1 VAAGRQRA
9 HERRQR
15 QGPSR
20 WLARRRRGSELSSGL
35 QWRFTLRP
43 LPLHACGI
51 KPESRLYFP
60 SLKHESASLTRFSS
74 SSLRHVAQKSSGRTI
89 GPSNGHGNKQRSL
102 STRAQPPHR
111 SAQKSSGRTIGPSN
125 GYGNRQRSLSSRA
138 QPPHRSTSH
147 RATAPPSRRVS
158 ASPSLGRGLAP
169 AAAAVPSPRPALH
182 LAAALPHRAQPPA
195 LLHPS

>member
-1 VAAGRQRA
+1 MRRSGISGFELALVSRARAHIVGTRGRPRGWRPDGKGRMSAGRGRPCDA
-9 HERRQR
+9 A
-15 QGPSR
+15 R

-60 SLKHESASLTRFSS
+60 SLKHESASLLTRFSS
-74 SSLRHVAQKSSGRTI
+74 SSLRHV
-89 GPSNGHGNKQRSL
+89 
-102 STRAQPPHR
+102 
-111 SAQKSSGRTIGPSN
+111 AQKSSGRTIGPSN

-138 QPPHRSTSH
+138 QPPHRSTSC
-147 RATAPPSRRVS
+147 RATAPPSRHVS

-182 LAAALPHRAQPPA
+182 LAAARALA
-195 LLHPS
+195 

>member
-1 VAAGRQRA
+1 MVISGLELVLVSRARAYIVGTRGRPRGWRPDGKGRMSAGRGRPCDA
-9 HERRQR
+9 A
-15 QGPSR
+15 R

-60 SLKHESASLTRFSS
+60 SLKHESASLPTRFSS

-111 SAQKSSGRTIGPSN
+111 STSIRQASVDTSYGPCSSTTR
-125 GYGNRQRSLSSRA
+125 RS
-138 QPPHRSTSH
+138 
-147 RATAPPSRRVS
+147 S
-158 ASPSLGRGLAP
+158 ADGS
-169 AAAAVPSPRPALH
+169 
-182 LAAALPHRAQPPA
+182 
-195 LLHPS
+195 